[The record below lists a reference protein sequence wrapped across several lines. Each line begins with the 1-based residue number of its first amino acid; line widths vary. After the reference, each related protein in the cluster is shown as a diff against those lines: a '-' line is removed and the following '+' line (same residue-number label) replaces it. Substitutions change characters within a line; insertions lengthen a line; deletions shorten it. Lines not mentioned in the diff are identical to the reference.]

1 MTQGIEEAITSLQTK
16 STSAGCVFA
25 PTTAISQ
32 MGPSPFSVAFEGSGE
47 TLIHSAGFAEDLAVI
62 IVQHHVSESILPASI
77 TKAASLRDVFLK
89 ALRDDPQLG
98 GAVSTI
104 VSIKRRFGEMT
115 FGKLQT
121 IGYQYEIKVKINL
134 NNT

>member
-16 STSAGCVFA
+16 STSAGCASA
-25 PTTAISQ
+25 PNTAISQ

-62 IVQHHVSESILPASI
+62 IVQHHVSENILPSSI
-77 TKAASLRDVFLK
+77 AKAAGLRDTFLK

-98 GAVSTI
+98 GAVNTI
-104 VSIKRRFGEMT
+104 VSINRRFGEMK
-115 FGKLQT
+115 FGNMAT

-134 NNT
+134 QNT